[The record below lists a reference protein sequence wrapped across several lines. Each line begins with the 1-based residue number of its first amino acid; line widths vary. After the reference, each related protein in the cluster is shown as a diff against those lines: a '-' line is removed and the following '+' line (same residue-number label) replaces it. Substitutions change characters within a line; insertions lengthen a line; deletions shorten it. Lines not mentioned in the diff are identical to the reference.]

1 MQNDAAQYLDF
12 IDGED
17 LRQQRAKRSLIGLIL
32 VLVSGLFWSISNDFE
47 AIPVAAAGAVF
58 LVAVSMIIGASNRKA
73 QLREEAFL
81 RFLEVNLDLFEDNS
95 YRERLILAAQTGTFD
110 ELQVR
115 KNTGSVRGQD
125 EKGFTGGRKVEPLNT
140 EAKRIDPGQSD
151 EGYDGLEGE
160 LRRSEH
166 LLSEANARYE
176 AKANEQWQASESS
189 DVDLIEAGVERLG
202 DLVRTDWFEKN
213 AMDGAVDELMGQ
225 GQKE

>member
-12 IDGED
+12 VDGED
-17 LRQQRAKRSLIGLIL
+17 LRQRKMRANSIGLFLAII
-32 VLVSGLFWSISNDFE
+32 VGAFWSINSGFDILLVV
-47 AIPVAAAGAVF
+47 AI
-58 LVAVSMIIGASNRKA
+58 VAVVLMTLVMVKRAVDLDS
-73 QLREEAFL
+73 QQREEALL
-81 RFLEVNLDLFEDNS
+81 RLLEVNLDLFEGDS
-95 YRERLILAAQTGTFD
+95 YRERLILAAQTGSFD

-125 EKGFTGGRKVEPLNT
+125 EKGFTGGRKVEPLNA
-140 EAKRIDPGQSD
+140 EASRRDVGQS
-151 EGYDGLEGE
+151 EGEYDGLEGE

-166 LLSEANARYE
+166 LVSEANARYE
-176 AKANEQWQASESS
+176 TKANEQWQASEAA
-189 DVDLIEAGVERLG
+189 DVDLVEAGVERLG